1 MENLLGSLLV
11 ANGTLLDPN
20 FHRTVVVITEHGDNG
35 AVGLV
40 LNRPSPVLVEDAA
53 PELAALVPPGSPV
66 FIGGPVQP
74 EAALVL
80 ADFKALH
87 LAGKMVI
94 GSIGLLFGIDAD
106 TAQGI
111 RRGRVFAGYAGWGP
125 GQLEAEADQDAWIIE
140 DALPADIFT
149 QEPEGLWGSV
159 LRRKGGSYRL
169 MSLMPSDPSMN

>member
-1 MENLLGSLLV
+1 MGSLLV
-11 ANGTLLDPN
+11 ANGALVDPN
-20 FHRTVVVITEHGDNG
+20 FHRTVVVVTEHSDSG

-40 LNRPSPVLVEDAA
+40 LNRPSPVTVEEAA
-53 PELAALVPPGSPV
+53 PELAALAPPGSPL

-74 EAALVL
+74 EAVLVL
-80 ADFKALH
+80 ADFKTPD
-87 LAGKMVI
+87 LAGKIVI
-94 GSIGLLFGIDAD
+94 GSIGLVAGLHED
-106 TAQGI
+106 TVRGI

-149 QEPEGLWGSV
+149 EEPDRLWRSV

-169 MSLMPSDPSMN
+169 MALMPSDPSMN